1 MPNASKPQHAVP
13 PDACDCHMHVY
24 EPGYPI
30 AATAVAAPPP
40 GRLADYLAVRARL
53 GLTRTV
59 VVQPT
64 AYGADNSCTLA
75 AVAALGT
82 GARGVA
88 MVTGDESDGEL
99 ERLSLGG
106 ITGYRFRTFPGGVLT
121 WKQLDRMAARAQDL
135 RWHTDIEMDGR
146 TLPEHAAAI
155 ARLPG
160 TLVIDHI
167 GKFLEPVPLDH
178 PGVGVLLRLID
189 SGRTYVKITSP
200 YDSSRSGPPD
210 YADLRDLVGL
220 LVRSAPERLIFATN
234 WPHAALAPDQRPD
247 DAAWLDL
254 MSEWMDEATRRR
266 MLVDNPAA
274 LHGF

>member
-1 MPNASKPQHAVP
+1 MANEDEKAP
-13 PDACDCHMHVY
+13 PGACDCHMHVY
-24 EPGYPI
+24 EPGYPL
-30 AATAVAAPPP
+30 APTAVAAAPP
-40 GRLADYLAVRARL
+40 GPLSDYLKVRARL
-53 GLTRTV
+53 GLTRSV

-75 AVAALGT
+75 AIATLGT
-82 GARGVA
+82 NARGVA
-88 MVTGDESDGEL
+88 MVTGEETDGEL
-99 ERLSLGG
+99 ERLAHGG
-106 ITGYRFRTFPGGVLT
+106 ITGFRFRTFPGGVLP
-121 WKQLDRMAARAQDL
+121 WERLDRMAARAQEL
-135 RWHTDIEMDGR
+135 GWHTDIEMDGR
-146 TLPEHAAAI
+146 TMPEHEAAL

-178 PGVGVLLRLID
+178 PSVAVLMRLVG

-210 YADLRDLVGL
+210 YADLAPLVAA
-220 LVRSAPERLIFATN
+220 LVRAAPDRLIWATN
-234 WPHAALAPDQRPD
+234 WPHAALGVDQRPD
-247 DAAWLDL
+247 DGAWLAL
-254 MSEWMDEATRRR
+254 MRDWMPDDVRHR

>member
-1 MPNASKPQHAVP
+1 L
-13 PDACDCHMHVY
+13 
-24 EPGYPI
+24 
-30 AATAVAAPPP
+30 
-40 GRLADYLAVRARL
+40 LADYLAIRARL
-53 GLTRTV
+53 GLTRAV

-75 AVAALGT
+75 AIAAMGAQ
-82 GARGVA
+82 ARGVA
-88 MVTGDESDGEL
+88 MVTGEESDGEL
-99 ERLSLGG
+99 ERLAQAG
-106 ITGYRFRTFPGGVLT
+106 ITGFRFRTFPGGVLT
-121 WKQLDRMAARAQDL
+121 WDNLDRMAARAQEFG
-135 RWHTDIEMDGR
+135 WHTDIEMDGR
-146 TLPEHAAAI
+146 TLPEHEAAI

-160 TLVIDHI
+160 TLVIDHV

-178 PGVGVLLRLID
+178 PGVAVLLRLIE
-189 SGRTYVKITSP
+189 SGRTYVKITSL

-210 YADLRDLVGL
+210 YQDLAPLVAL
-220 LVRSAPERLIFATN
+220 LVRTAPERLLWATN

-254 MSEWMDEATRRR
+254 MSEWMDETTRRK